1 MEDKVRHVG
10 EDQDKLVQIFLRQL
24 ELMEAY
30 EGIEALN
37 GLLLTS
43 EFPVNLHDP
52 KGQARLRSF
61 AWYFVEEMAEAYDSA
76 MVRGWYDPQTREEVA
91 DSMHFL
97 VEWLL
102 LGGIWPSLIR
112 TFLPSQVRDGDILD
126 ALFYVGA
133 QSDPSIKENFTMAI
147 YRVGLACH
155 TLKNK
160 PWKKSKT
167 PTDIYDFQKKAVD
180 ALKSFI
186 AFCTMIDMT
195 AEELFNLYF
204 HKSEINKERQAG
216 DY

>member
-1 MEDKVRHVG
+1 MEATVG
-10 EDQDKLVQIFLRQL
+10 RVWEGQDKLVQIFLRQR
-24 ELMEAY
+24 ELMETY

-37 GLLLTS
+37 DLLLTS
-43 EFPVNLHDP
+43 EVPVNLHDP

-76 MVRGWYDPQTREEVA
+76 MVRGWSDPKTREEVA
-91 DSMHFL
+91 DAMHFL
-97 VEWLL
+97 VEWLI
-102 LGGIWPSLIR
+102 LGGIWPSRIQD
-112 TFLPSQVRDGDILD
+112 FLPPQMRDNDILD
-126 ALFYVGA
+126 SLFRVGA
-133 QSDPSIKENFTMAI
+133 LSVPSIEENFTMAI
-147 YRVGLACH
+147 ARVGLACH
-155 TLKNK
+155 ALKNK

-167 PTDIYDFQKKAVD
+167 PTDIEDFQRKAVD

>member
-1 MEDKVRHVG
+1 MEATVGHVG
-10 EDQDKLVQIFLRQL
+10 EYQDKLVQIFRRQR
-24 ELMEAY
+24 ELMETY
-30 EGIEALN
+30 EEIEAMN

-43 EFPVNLHDP
+43 EVPVNLHDP

-76 MVRGWYDPQTREEVA
+76 MVKGWFDPETREEVA

-97 VEWLL
+97 VEWLI
-102 LGGIWPSLIR
+102 LGGIWPSRIQD
-112 TFLPSQVRDGDILD
+112 FLPPQMRDGDVLE
-126 ALFYVGA
+126 ALFHVGA
-133 QSDPSIKENFTMAI
+133 QSDPSIYENFTMAI
-147 YRVGLACH
+147 SRVGLACH

-167 PTDIYDFQKKAVD
+167 PTDIADFQRKAVD

-204 HKSEINKERQAG
+204 HKSEVNKERQAG

>member
-1 MEDKVRHVG
+1 MEAIVR
-10 EDQDKLVQIFLRQL
+10 EDQDKLVQIFRRQR
-24 ELMEAY
+24 ELMETY
-30 EGIEALN
+30 EEIEAMN

-43 EFPVNLHDP
+43 EVPVNLDDP

-76 MVRGWYDPQTREEVA
+76 MVKGWYDPETREEVA

-97 VEWLL
+97 VEWLI
-102 LGGIWPSLIR
+102 LGGIWPSRIR
-112 TFLPSQVRDGDILD
+112 DFLPPQMRDGDVLD
-126 ALFYVGA
+126 TLFYMGA
-133 QSDPSIKENFTMAI
+133 QSDPSIEENFTMAL

-167 PTDIYDFQKKAVD
+167 LTDIIDFQGKAVD

-204 HKSEINKERQAG
+204 HKSEVNKERQAG